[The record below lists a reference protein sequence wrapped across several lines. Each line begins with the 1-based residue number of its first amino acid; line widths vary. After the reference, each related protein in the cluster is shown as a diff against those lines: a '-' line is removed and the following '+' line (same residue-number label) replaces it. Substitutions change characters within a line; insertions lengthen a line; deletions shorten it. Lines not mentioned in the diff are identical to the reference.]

1 MKRFLRSLCR
11 HLRVLLL
18 IATGLLV
25 ADFAAADSII
35 TVTDCDSNA
44 QLVLEI
50 ENMFG
55 TSPPWT
61 TAANVATIDYWLSL
75 VSDPGDSDSLMAE
88 LLEPDLASI
97 LAAEDASGTLPL
109 DTSDGDGSASGTSEP
124 ATLVLLGSSLF
135 FFMGRD
141 NNLID
146 PAAIEYILKNSVRE
160 PDILARLREETA
172 SHPNARYQI
181 PPEQGQFLQLLIR
194 MMGARRTLEVG
205 VFTGYSSLAVA
216 LALPPDGR
224 IVACDISEE
233 FTSIARRYWAEA
245 GVSGKIDLRI
255 APAADTLDGLIQSGQ
270 SGTFDFAFIDADKS
284 GYPRYYEQCLALIRS
299 GGLIALDNMLFSGRV
314 IDESDRSDDAVA
326 LRKINRLIHQDDRVD
341 AVLLPFA
348 DGLTLAVKR

>member
-135 FFMGRD
+135 FLLWGATTISSIR
-141 NNLID
+141 
-146 PAAIEYILKNSVRE
+146 
-160 PDILARLREETA
+160 RLL
-172 SHPNARYQI
+172 N
-181 PPEQGQFLQLLIR
+181 
-194 MMGARRTLEVG
+194 
-205 VFTGYSSLAVA
+205 
-216 LALPPDGR
+216 
-224 IVACDISEE
+224 
-233 FTSIARRYWAEA
+233 TS
-245 GVSGKIDLRI
+245 
-255 APAADTLDGLIQSGQ
+255 
-270 SGTFDFAFIDADKS
+270 
-284 GYPRYYEQCLALIRS
+284 
-299 GGLIALDNMLFSGRV
+299 
-314 IDESDRSDDAVA
+314 
-326 LRKINRLIHQDDRVD
+326 
-341 AVLLPFA
+341 
-348 DGLTLAVKR
+348 